1 MNELIPIK
9 KPSVSIVVPVY
20 NGERTIAMCL
30 DALVNQAMSD
40 DRYEIIV
47 VDNKSTD
54 ATCEIVRRYD
64 VTLLHEVEIQTS
76 YAARNR
82 GIAAAGGE
90 IIGFT
95 DADCVAHPEWLS
107 ELIKPFSDPAVGGVG
122 GRVLDSEPENEVE
135 RFIRSTGLFSGY
147 QDETIF
153 LPILLTNCVAYRK
166 EILEALCGFNYRLFT
181 GADIDLSWRMQLE
194 TGARVAY
201 APEAIVYHMHRSTL
215 SGMARQFRRYGYGEI
230 FLDAM
235 YHKQPDYQR
244 TPGRQYRR
252 MLSQTRALIIYS
264 ASYVYRS
271 IRSIGGRRDSAY
283 RRQPRYWFVIESNNL
298 RGKSEALVATCFM
311 RRNPSVDFWEDP
323 KER

>member
-1 MNELIPIK
+1 
-9 KPSVSIVVPVY
+9 
-20 NGERTIAMCL
+20 MCL
-30 DALVNQAMSD
+30 DALVKQAMPGD
-40 DRYEIIV
+40 QYEIIV

-54 ATCEIVRRYD
+54 STCEIVRRYD

-90 IIGFT
+90 IVAFT

-107 ELIKPFSDPAVGGVG
+107 ELIKPFSDPEVGGVG
-122 GRVLDSEPENEVE
+122 GRILDSEPENDIEH
-135 RFIRSTGLFSGY
+135 FIKSTRIFSEY

-166 EILEALCGFNYRLFT
+166 EILEALAGFNYRLFT

-201 APEAIVYHMHRSTL
+201 APEAIVFHKHRSTL
-215 SGMARQFRRYGYGEI
+215 SAMARQFRRDGFCQI
-230 FLDAM
+230 FLDTM
-235 YHKQPDYQR
+235 YYKKPGYER
-244 TPGRQYRR
+244 TPGRQFRQ
-252 MLSQTRALIIYS
+252 MLSQTRALMTYTS
-264 ASYVYRS
+264 SFVYRS
-271 IRSIGGRRDSAY
+271 FRSMGGRRDSAY
-283 RRQPRYWFVIESNNL
+283 RRQPLYWFVIESNSL
-298 RGKSEALVATCFM
+298 RGKIEALAATRFM
-311 RRNPSVDFWEDP
+311 RRNPAHDIWEDP

>member
-1 MNELIPIK
+1 MNESIPVK

-30 DALVNQAMSD
+30 DALVNQAMLD

-54 ATCEIVRRYD
+54 TTCEIVRRYD

-82 GIAAAGGE
+82 GISAAGGD
-90 IIGFT
+90 IVAFT

-107 ELIKPFSDPAVGGVG
+107 ELIKPFSDPEVGGVG

-135 RFIRSTGLFSGY
+135 RFIQSTGLFSGY
-147 QDETIF
+147 QGETVF
-153 LPILLTNCVAYRK
+153 LPVLLGGSTAYRK
-166 EILEALCGFNYRLFT
+166 EILEALGGFNYRLFT
-181 GADIDLSWRMQLE
+181 GADVDLSWRMQLE

-215 SGMARQFRRYGYGEI
+215 SGMARAYWRYGFGEI
-230 FLDAM
+230 LLDAM
-235 YHKQPDYQR
+235 YHKQPGYKR
-244 TPGRQYRR
+244 TPGQQTRL
-252 MLSQTRALIIYS
+252 MLSQTRALGTYILSYIY
-264 ASYVYRS
+264 RP
-271 IRSIGGRRDSAY
+271 IRSIGRSKDPAY
-283 RRQPRYWFVIESNNL
+283 RQYPRYWFIIESNNL
-298 RGKSEALVATCFM
+298 KGKVEALVATRFM
-311 RRNPSVDFWEDP
+311 HRNPMLDVREDP
-323 KER
+323 GER

>member
-1 MNELIPIK
+1 MDIYQPRV
-9 KPSVSIVVPVY
+9 SVVVPVY

-30 DALVNQAMSD
+30 DALVNQAMPD

-82 GIAAAGGE
+82 GIAAAGGD
-90 IIGFT
+90 IVAFT
-95 DADCVAHPEWLS
+95 DADCVAHLEWLS
-107 ELIKPFSDPAVGGVG
+107 ELIKPFSDPEVGGVG

-135 RFIRSTGLFSGY
+135 RFIQSTGLFSGY
-147 QDETIF
+147 QGETVF
-153 LPILLTNCVAYRK
+153 LPVLLGGSTAYRK
-166 EILEALCGFNYRLFT
+166 DILEALGGFNYRLFT
-181 GADIDLSWRMQLE
+181 GADVDLSWRMQLE

-215 SGMARQFRRYGYGEI
+215 SGMARQFHRHGFGEV

-235 YHKQPDYQR
+235 YHKQPGYQR
-244 TPGRQYRR
+244 TPERQYRR
-252 MLSQTRALIIYS
+252 MLSQTRALITYS
-264 ASYVYRS
+264 ASYAYRS
-271 IRSIGGRRDSAY
+271 IRSMGGRCDSAH

-298 RGKSEALVATCFM
+298 RGKIEALVATRFM
-311 RRNPSVDFWEDP
+311 CRNPAHDIWEDP
-323 KER
+323 GER